1 MSYEV
6 LAYSPLLS
14 LAVDCGALADP
25 MDGTASLSGTTFGQ
39 TALYQCAL
47 GYNIVGGSSR
57 TCQENKQWSGT
68 APTCRSMCLCVCVCV
83 YFVYVYY
90 MCVWVECYCLHLQLG
105 IYIIIILF
113 IYTYI
118 CGR

>member
-1 MSYEV
+1 MKYI
-6 LAYSPLLS
+6 AYSPLLS

-25 MDGTASLSGTTFGQ
+25 MNGTVSLSGTTFGQ

-57 TCQENKQWSGT
+57 TCQGNKQWSGT
-68 APTCRSMCLCVCVCV
+68 APTCRSMCLCVCV

-90 MCVWVECYCLHLQLG
+90 MCEWVKCYCLHLQLG

-113 IYTYI
+113 IKHHS
-118 CGR
+118 